1 MKHPLSLLVAAVSVT
16 VAATTTVPT
25 VSNVRFS
32 QSSSRRVTIL
42 YDLADAPGIVTVDV
56 LTNGVSIGDVNLRGF
71 VGECSKVTEAGTD
84 RQITWHPDRY
94 WPDGKKIA
102 GDIVTVRLKAYPTNS
117 PPNYMVVDLL
127 GTKTV
132 RYYESE
138 GCLPG
143 GVENLIYRTEQM
155 VFRKI
160 PAANATFRMGSPTTE
175 EGRTDNEDAR
185 YVTLTNDFYLG
196 VFPVTQKQYSD
207 LFAHQSWL
215 VTNTSWTNNPS
226 SYQDAA
232 DSPYCPVDNIRTSYL
247 RNIYG
252 AHRSFEDVSLEQS
265 WLQKFRLQTGVY
277 VNIPTECEWE
287 FACRAGTTDPRYADD
302 DVDDL
307 AWHSGNSDGRIHPV
321 GQKKPNAW
329 GLYDMLGNVWEV
341 CRDTYIAHR
350 GSEAATCPFDD
361 YPNTGFGGYQVSR
374 GGCYAT
380 DATRARCASRG
391 RFRID
396 HEWTQDPGIPGQGF
410 RLWVRLP

>member
-1 MKHPLSLLVAAVSVT
+1 MKHLLSLLAAAVSVT

-32 QSSSRRVTIL
+32 QSSSRLVTIL

-117 PPNYMVVDLL
+117 PPNYMVVDML

-160 PAANATFRMGSPTTE
+160 PAANATFRMGSPSTE
-175 EGRTDNEDAR
+175 EGRSTNEDAH

-196 VFPVTQKQYSD
+196 IFPVTQRQYRD
-207 LFAHQSWL
+207 VFLRDTWL
-215 VTNTSWTNNPS
+215 SERTWTNNPS
-226 SYQDAA
+226 SYQGAA
-232 DSPYCPVDNIRTSYL
+232 DSPYCPVDNVNTYPL
-247 RNIYG
+247 RNLYP
-252 AHRSFEDVSLEQS
+252 AHTGFDDVSVEQS
-265 WLQKFRLQTGVY
+265 WLQKFYLQTGVR

-287 FACRAGTTDPRYADD
+287 FACRAGSSAPRNAEG
-302 DVDDL
+302 DVDDI
-307 AWHSGNSDGRIHPV
+307 AWHSGNSDGRTHPV
-321 GQKKPNAW
+321 GMKKSNAW
-329 GLYDMLGNVWEV
+329 GLYDMLGNVWEI
-341 CRDTYIAHR
+341 CRDAYVANLGT
-350 GSEAATCPFDD
+350 AAVTCPFSSANG
-361 YPNTGFGGYQVSR
+361 YGGYQVSR
-374 GGCYAT
+374 GGSYEKA
-380 DATRARCASRG
+380 AIAARSASRG
-391 RFRID
+391 LHRTD
-396 HEWTQDPGIPGQGF
+396 HEWTQKPNIAGQGF